1 MEHVTLKINLLN
13 WTKWLKRFPV
23 ICINFIFHRFVSML
37 NGIQIRINTFFDPPC
52 TLVLIGFSFNSLKY
66 LFFSS
71 ECFPLSEECSV
82 LPSEPCPQLSWF
94 MGGGG
99 DKTVFLPLDWVRIS
113 DRMLPRSEV
122 WGVTDRIVNIVKIIL
137 FHQQCLGGL

>member
-1 MEHVTLKINLLN
+1 MVKTVSCYLHKFYFSSVRFNV
-13 WTKWLKRFPV
+13 KW
-23 ICINFIFHRFVSML
+23 
-37 NGIQIRINTFFDPPC
+37 DPDPHQY
-52 TLVLIGFSFNSLKY
+52 VLWSTMHTGSYRLELNSLKY

-94 MGGGG
+94 MRGGG